1 MTKVLDYYKG
11 VILFFLVIVLFG
23 FLISDNVKKLNNGQ
37 INQVNTYEIR

>member
-23 FLISDNVKKLNNGQ
+23 FLISDNVKKLNNAQ